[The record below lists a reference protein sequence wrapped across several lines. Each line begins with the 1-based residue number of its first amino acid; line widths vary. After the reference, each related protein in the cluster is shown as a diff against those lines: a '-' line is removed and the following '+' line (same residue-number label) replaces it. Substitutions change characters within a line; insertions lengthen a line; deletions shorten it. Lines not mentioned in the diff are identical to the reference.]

1 MLRRLKPL
9 VSQVVLKQLYY
20 AFVYSHFSYAITS
33 YQSAYLNQTQ
43 KLKNLINKAIKL
55 AFNLNDLSFAV
66 LKDKAVMNY
75 DMTVEYFSCN
85 NMYRILKTESHQFFN
100 NRIFS
105 FQTDHVHRTRATDL
119 DLINLPLYR
128 LTKCKRSF
136 LYMGLSFWNKLPLD
150 IRNIPNNI
158 QRFKRSLRNY
168 IFNRN

>member
-1 MLRRLKPL
+1 MIFYLKNKPPDLNISISNISISRTDIHKFLGVYIDEKLTFDGHISKLCAKISRGIGMLRRLKPL

-85 NMYRILKTESHQFFN
+85 KCIES
-100 NRIFS
+100 
-105 FQTDHVHRTRATDL
+105 
-119 DLINLPLYR
+119 
-128 LTKCKRSF
+128 
-136 LYMGLSFWNKLPLD
+136 
-150 IRNIPNNI
+150 
-158 QRFKRSLRNY
+158 
-168 IFNRN
+168 